1 MVNYMFNELSFQARL
16 TSEWACHTNTLFA
29 LRSLCC
35 IDLRALQKAER
46 AMNGRP
52 GRRRDRPGV
61 LRLALVE
68 DVGADGRH
76 LARQR
81 DDNGIGVDINRVE
94 LRIGKTGHDGPSS
107 PSARL

>member
-35 IDLRALQKAER
+35 IDLGAVQKAER
-46 AMNGRP
+46 AMNDRP
-52 GRRRDRPGV
+52 DRRDRPEV
-61 LRLALVE
+61 LKLALVE
-68 DVGADGRH
+68 DVGADGPH

-81 DDNGIGVDINRVE
+81 DDNGIGVDINRDE
-94 LRIGKTGHDGPSS
+94 LRIGKAGHDGPSS